1 MTRRNAD
8 AAGERGDAARE
19 TGDGSDGDGPDFG
32 EADARFEAIDWESIE
47 AGHTGVRPST
57 PTLAF
62 LACVAAVVAALGYDA
77 LLLPPGRL
85 TLPAPVGYELEPV
98 DGLLAIA
105 LLALARYGAY
115 PLAANPRTARRY
127 WRRFR
132 RNRAAVPSLFVLAAA
147 FAVGLVGPALV
158 DPPELDVFAQYQ
170 PPVFATAPTTVTGSC
185 VGAVV
190 DGACHGTWRYP
201 LGTTGDGKGVLRSL
215 VYGTRV
221 SLQVGLITT
230 LVVVAVGTAVG
241 TVAAYSGGLVDS
253 VLMRYVDVQITFPS
267 FFLYLL
273 LLYLY
278 GGSLF
283 LLIVIFG
290 FTSWGG
296 TARLVRS
303 EALQRRAEPYVDA
316 ARAAGAGEARVI
328 RRHVLPNVSNTVI
341 TNATLLVPQLVLF
354 EATFAFLGLGDASVP
369 SWGRLI
375 AAGRGD
381 LATAWWVSLFPGI
394 ALFATVLALN
404 FAGDAL
410 RDALDP
416 RAEP

>member
-1 MTRRNAD
+1 MTGERTDAD
-8 AAGERGDAARE
+8 AEDAG
-19 TGDGSDGDGPDFG
+19 
-32 EADARFEAIDWESIE
+32 ARFDGEEASFERIDWESLDGG
-47 AGHTGVRPST
+47 AGIRRPSL

-62 LACVAAVVAALGYDA
+62 LAGVATVLAGVGYDA
-77 LLLPPGRL
+77 LLVPPGRP
-85 TLPAPVGYELEPV
+85 TVPAPIGYELAPV
-98 DGLLAIA
+98 DALFSLS
-105 LLALARYGAY
+105 LLALARFGLY
-115 PLAANPRTARRY
+115 PLAANPRSTRRY

-132 RNRAAVPSLFVLAAA
+132 ENRVAVWSLLVLAVA
-147 FAVGLVGPALV
+147 FAVGLFGPLFVAR
-158 DPPELDVFAQYQ
+158 PELNVLAQYQ
-170 PPVFATAPTTVTGSC
+170 PPAFASASTAVTGTC
-185 VGAVV
+185 VGQVV
-190 DGACHGTWRYP
+190 DGACRGTWRYP

-230 LVVVAVGTAVG
+230 LLIVAVGTAVG
-241 TVAAYSGGLVDS
+241 TIAAYSGGLVDS
-253 VLMRYVDVQITFPS
+253 ILMRYVDIQITFPT

-273 LLYLY
+273 LLYLF

-290 FTSWGG
+290 LTSWGG

-303 EALQRRAEPYVDA
+303 EALQRRTEPYVDA
-316 ARAAGAGEARVI
+316 ARATGASEAWVI

-354 EATFAFLGLGDASVP
+354 EATFAFLGLGDASAP

-381 LATAWWVSLFPGI
+381 LASAWWISLFPGI

-404 FAGDAL
+404 FVGDAL

-416 RAEP
+416 KVEP